1 MAILDTVTKFGKGLV
16 SMGANAHLMRAQ
28 IEALVH
34 LYTDGV
40 GTVVDALPAGSQLGS
55 ANIDKEMAQRAA
67 ELAVAYV
74 SLLNSAA
81 PSGGTYGEIVSDLA
95 ALDSD

>member
-1 MAILDTVTKFGKGLV
+1 MAILDTVTKYGKGLV

-40 GTVVDALPAGSQLGS
+40 GTVVAALPDGSQLGS
-55 ANIDKEMAQRAA
+55 ANIDKEMAVRAA
-67 ELAVAYV
+67 ELAVAYIN
-74 SLLNSAA
+74 LLSTAA
-81 PSGGTYGEIVSDLA
+81 PSGGTYGEIISDLA
-95 ALDSD
+95 ALDNG